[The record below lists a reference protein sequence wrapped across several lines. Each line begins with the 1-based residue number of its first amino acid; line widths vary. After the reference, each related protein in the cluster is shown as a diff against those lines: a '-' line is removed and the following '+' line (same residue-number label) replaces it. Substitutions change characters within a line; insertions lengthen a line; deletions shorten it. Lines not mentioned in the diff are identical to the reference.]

1 MLDVLVKSAVRRK
14 VVAFF
19 ALNSS
24 GEFYPR
30 QVAQELEESPH
41 AVGLEIKYLVKS
53 GVLQTVQTASGIY
66 YKWNHQYPFADVLK
80 SVVAEMKRCHNVEM
94 GEIPDMEWRQYLAQA
109 IDSITD
115 AIVKNYQPEKI
126 ILFGSAAT
134 GKAGPD
140 SDIDMLIVKRTA
152 LKPLERLR
160 QIAPMLPRQYD
171 VAIDCVV
178 WTPEELA
185 ADRQSNLFL
194 KHEILKKGKVLY
206 ERKSPTLAGLRQR

>member
-19 ALNSS
+19 AINSS
-24 GEFYPR
+24 GEFYPQ
-30 QVAQELEESPH
+30 QVAQEIDESPH
-41 AVGLEIKYLVKS
+41 AVGLEIKYLVKT
-53 GVLQTVQTASGIY
+53 GVLQKTKIGRSIY
-66 YKWNHQYPFADVLK
+66 YKWNHLYPFAEILQ
-80 SVVAEMKRCHNVEM
+80 SVVATMKQHHNQEIAN
-94 GEIPDMEWRQYLAQA
+94 IPDMAWRHYLSKA
-109 IDSITD
+109 IDGIAD
-115 AIVKNYQPEKI
+115 AIIKNYQPEKI

-140 SDIDMLIVKRTA
+140 SDIDMLVIKHTA

-160 QIAPMLPRQYD
+160 QIAPILPRQYD

-178 WTPEELA
+178 WTPEEVA
-185 ADRQSNLFL
+185 SDNQSNMFL

-206 ERKSPTLAGLRQR
+206 ERKGPAMARLRQR

>member
-19 ALNSS
+19 ALNPS

-30 QVAQELEESPH
+30 QVAQELSESPH
-41 AVGLEIKYLVKS
+41 AVGLEIKYLVKN
-53 GVLQTVQTASGIY
+53 GILQKTKTTSGIY
-66 YKWNHQYPFADVLK
+66 YKWDHRYPFADVLR
-80 SVVAEMKRCHNVEM
+80 SVVVEMKQRRNLEIA
-94 GEIPDMEWRQYLAQA
+94 EIPDMEWRQYLSKA
-109 IDSITD
+109 IDGITD

-126 ILFGSAAT
+126 ILFGSAAS

-140 SDIDMLIVKRTA
+140 SDIDMLIVKRTT
-152 LKPLERLR
+152 LKPMERLR
-160 QIAPMLPRQYD
+160 QIAPILPRQFD

-178 WTPEELA
+178 WTPEEVA
-185 ADRQSNLFL
+185 ADSPHNSFL

-206 ERKSPTLAGLRQR
+206 ERKDAPLAGLRQG